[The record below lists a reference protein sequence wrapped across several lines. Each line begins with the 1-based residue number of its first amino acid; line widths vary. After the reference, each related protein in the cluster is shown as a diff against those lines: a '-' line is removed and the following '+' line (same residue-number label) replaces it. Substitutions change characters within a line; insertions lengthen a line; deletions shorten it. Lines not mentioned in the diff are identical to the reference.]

1 MRPKS
6 PKAGKPVLLERI
18 SWLWS
23 KLKFTQKVT
32 IRNVFRY
39 KKRVSM
45 TIIGILGCT
54 ALMVAGFGDRKSV
67 V

>member
-6 PKAGKPVLLERI
+6 PKAGKRVLLERI

-32 IRNVFRY
+32 IRNVFR
-39 KKRVSM
+39 
-45 TIIGILGCT
+45 
-54 ALMVAGFGDRKSV
+54 
-67 V
+67 